1 MPGQRLCISSWGE
14 IDWSAVPVTMPA
26 TSRPPPALLIGEE
39 SGRLAGAQSTLETT
53 GIGQPRPRDHPTL
66 AWLLFVAGDNAE
78 LLKPKLRNVAEG
90 IARRVWA
97 GGQERS
103 SGW

>member
-26 TSRPPPALLIGEE
+26 TSRPSPALLIGEE

-53 GIGQPRPRDHPTL
+53 GIGQPRPPASLPVHAYSGSERL
-66 AWLLFVAGDNAE
+66 VAG
-78 LLKPKLRNVAEG
+78 LLIGR
-90 IARRVWA
+90 
-97 GGQERS
+97 
-103 SGW
+103 